1 MVLPPYGVLRFSG
14 LLRSCGALSLA
25 NQSTSVWTFAA
36 VSGAPSAVRAASAQ
50 AAASDPV
57 KCVYVASTLRP
68 EGDLRPEVAGGKADR
83 RREEGEGLGE
93 GTRASPAVPTATGEP
108 AVTGSV

>member
-14 LLRSCGALSLA
+14 LLRSCGAPSLA

-57 KCVYVASTLRP
+57 KFVFVASSIRLEVVLR
-68 EGDLRPEVAGGKADR
+68 AGGKADR
-83 RREEGEGLGE
+83 RRGEGEGLRSE
-93 GTRASPAVPTATGEP
+93 EHTSELP
-108 AVTGSV
+108 VT